1 MVLRFAIRFFAN
13 NAKMNAMGSLFP
25 SFTNFFANLSF
36 VKRNGNCSEREVPL
50 LAKQTFRKW
59 LADQEPL
66 KSTFDKDNSIC
77 FVMNLPIIMMYK

>member
-1 MVLRFAIRFFAN
+1 MRWEVC
-13 NAKMNAMGSLFP
+13 FP
-25 SFTNFFANLSF
+25 RLLILLLIYPLL
-36 VKRNGNCSEREVPL
+36 KRNGNCSEREVPL

-77 FVMNLPIIMMYK
+77 FVMNSPIIMMYK